1 MDPDRFDFVLSLI
14 VYINV
19 SRRSI
24 FNLNM
29 LMQFLFSKSKILL
42 VCKWY
47 EHGCLIGIC
56 RSDRH
61 ATCTD
66 YHAIDVAA
74 GNDDCAVSGTS
85 YYVQDFQ
92 SEL

>member
-1 MDPDRFDFVLSLI
+1 MPSEKCLGISVLI

-19 SRRSI
+19 SRSI
-24 FNLNM
+24 VDLNI
-29 LMQFLFSKSKILL
+29 LMKFLCSKSRILL

-47 EHGCLIGIC
+47 EHGCLIGAC

-61 ATCTD
+61 ATD

-74 GNDDCAVSGTS
+74 GNDDCAVGGTS
-85 YYVQDFQ
+85 YYFQDFQ
-92 SEL
+92 SGL